1 MELHKTHHLYKSMFL
16 VVMLSIVTNFATA
29 DVKNIRAS
37 IDKNKSISL
46 DLSQSITNI
55 AQPLLTI
62 STQPANGTA
71 TAEACADNTVRCIT
85 YQPNTDFVGL
95 DTFNYQVINDAGL
108 TESATIIIS
117 VGGAT
122 SSTQGTTSN
131 EAIEGTLNNICL
143 NNAEGELSDLCR
155 AFSLATE
162 QGEEEDLRELLD
174 ALSPQNVASQGTLSN
189 ELIKAQL
196 ANISKR
202 LTALRRGQQNTFLSG
217 LTLRHNGQ
225 TLTGDLFDTL
235 FATQTTGGS
244 AGSGSGFNNKWD
256 WYISG
261 KIGGGEQD
269 ETEFEDGF
277 EFDANNITTGADLRL
292 HNQAI
297 IGGALSYGVADMEI
311 NRNGGGMD
319 IDGVSATLYGSYYP
333 TRNTYI
339 DAIVNV
345 GVNRFEMRR
354 RIVFGLTDV
363 TANSQADSASVA
375 LSIAGGYDYVI
386 NAGLSASFRGGFDYI
401 DTAIDGYAE
410 SGGDGFEVVIKGQ
423 DVNQLLSTLGAQLN
437 YVISLPW
444 GVLLPYTSFS
454 WLHQFDDDTNN
465 VEGYFL
471 ADSNQTPFR
480 FEVNATDSDYFV
492 ASLGTSAVF
501 AGGRSAFIQYETSL
515 AQNNLKIWNISAGLR
530 LEF

>member
-1 MELHKTHHLYKSMFL
+1 MLSLGLS
-16 VVMLSIVTNFATA
+16 LSIVTPFASAEVTN
-29 DVKNIRAS
+29 VRAS
-37 IDKNKSISL
+37 TDKNKPISL
-46 DLSQSITNI
+46 DLSRSITNI
-55 AQPLLTI
+55 VEPQLTI
-62 STQPANGTA
+62 PAQPANGTA
-71 TAEACADNTVRCIT
+71 TAQTCADNTLRCVT
-85 YQPNTDFVGL
+85 YQPNTDFVGV
-95 DTFNYQVINDAGL
+95 DTFDYQVINDAGL

-117 VGGAT
+117 VGGAVP
-122 SSTQGTTSN
+122 STQGTTSN
-131 EAIEGTLNNICL
+131 EAIDGTLNDICL
-143 NNAEGELSDLCR
+143 NNAADELSDLCA

-162 QGEEEDLRELLD
+162 QGAEEDLRELLD

-189 ELIKAQL
+189 ELLKAQL

-202 LTALRRGQQNTFLSG
+202 LTALRRGQQQTLISG
-217 LTLRHNGQ
+217 LTLRHNGH
-225 TLTGDLFDTL
+225 TLTGEQFDTL
-235 FATQTTGGS
+235 FASQTTGGS
-244 AGSGSGFNNKWD
+244 AGSGSAFNNKWD

-277 EFDANNITTGADLRL
+277 EFDANNITTGADIRL

-311 NRNGGGMD
+311 NHNGGGMD

-339 DAIVNV
+339 DTIINL
-345 GVNRFEMRR
+345 GINRFEMQR

-363 TANSQADSASVA
+363 TANSKADSASVA
-375 LSIAGGYDYVI
+375 FSVAGGYDYVI
-386 NAGLSASFRGGFDYI
+386 NAGLTASFRGGLDYL

-410 SGGDGFEVVIKGQ
+410 SDGGGFEVVIKGQ
-423 DVNQLLSTLGAQLN
+423 DVSQLLSTLGAQLN
-437 YVISLPW
+437 YVVSLPW
-444 GVLLPYTSFS
+444 GVLLPYASFS
-454 WLHQFDDDTNN
+454 WLHQFDDDTNK

-471 ADSNQTPFR
+471 ADSNQTPFS
-480 FEVNATDSDYFV
+480 FDVNATDSDYFV

-515 AQNNLKIWNISAGLR
+515 AQNNLNIWNISGGLR